1 MIAPSSPRIAEV
13 KRCSSESQRLSQ
25 VKIRKKSVTLERLED
40 RQLRARN
47 SVCHAG
53 DSKIDY
59 QLSSDLLALQET
71 SLARSYGDP
80 TRVVSAARTIQRC
93 WRRHTLNRR
102 FDRIKL
108 ETPYRTKSMS
118 SRTKPVIH
126 IRGCSSSSM
135 ENLMESSVRVSVHVR
150 GRQMSAL
157 LKHIDKL

>member
-1 MIAPSSPRIAEV
+1 M
-13 KRCSSESQRLSQ
+13 
-25 VKIRKKSVTLERLED
+25 TLERLED

-135 ENLMESSVRVSVHVR
+135 ENLMESSVRVSVNVR
-150 GRQMSAL
+150 EMSAL